1 MLIIRLQRVGRKND
15 PSFRIIITDSHRAA
29 KTGKVLEVVG
39 DYNARSAEGGQARPP
54 KINVERVKHWLSMG
68 AKVSGTVHNLLIDA
82 KVISGKKINVL
93 PRRQASLPQDK
104 INAKIE
110 PEALVEEKAELQA

>member
-1 MLIIRLQRVGRKND
+1 MGRKND